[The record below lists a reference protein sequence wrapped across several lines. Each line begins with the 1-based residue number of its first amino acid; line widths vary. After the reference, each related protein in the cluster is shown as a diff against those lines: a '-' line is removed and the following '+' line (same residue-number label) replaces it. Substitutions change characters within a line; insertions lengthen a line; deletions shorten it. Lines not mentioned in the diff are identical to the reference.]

1 MTVAWD
7 IPSNGHPTSKLCSPL
22 RRRLRRGRAHHAD
35 SSQPG
40 QGQFHNNPLSMCKY
54 RDYPSERRRE
64 NAARVGGGGGITSS
78 FIDQYRREGDRWMM
92 DGSVETKTVHV
103 SIPYCCCPASTD
115 LVCIRGIDFVT
126 STTGHPRCHILH
138 LLVRPSW
145 SLPSHK
151 HLYSSST
158 SEPSPAKSYHN
169 LMQFLSPIVP
179 RMWSSPP
186 PNLITRRRAH
196 TKPML
201 PPTRWIHHGC
211 RRRAI

>member
-7 IPSNGHPTSKLCSPL
+7 IPSNGHPTSKLCFPL
-22 RRRLRRGRAHHAD
+22 RRGRRRGRAHHAD

-54 RDYPSERRRE
+54 RDYPSERRCE
-64 NAARVGGGGGITSS
+64 NAARVGKKKVTAS
-78 FIDQYRREGDRWMM
+78 FVDQYRREEDIWMM
-92 DGSVETKTVHV
+92 GRVGTETVHLV
-103 SIPYCCCPASTD
+103 IPYCFCPASTD
-115 LVCIRGIDFVT
+115 LVYIRGIDFAM
-126 STTGHPRCHILH
+126 SRPGHPRCRLVH

-145 SLPSHK
+145 SLSSHK

-158 SEPSPAKSYHN
+158 SEPSPAARKAIITSSS
-169 LMQFLSPIVP
+169 FFPPIVP
-179 RMWSSPP
+179 RMRSPL

-196 TKPML
+196 AKPLL
-201 PPTRWIHHGC
+201 PPTRWVHHGC